1 MLPDL
6 RVIPRIG
13 LQSAIASILLK
24 GLRQET
30 DGPSN
35 VKASASKARYTSR
48 CCGACLRS

>member
-24 GLRQET
+24 GLRKKLT
-30 DGPSN
+30 GR
-35 VKASASKARYTSR
+35 AT
-48 CCGACLRS
+48 